1 MDLIRMPAAR
11 VAKEIHSG
19 IITSEQVVKAFLER
33 IAALEETV
41 QAWAFL
47 DPDYALA
54 QASAADRLRKEG
66 KPIGPLHGVPVG
78 IKDIFD
84 TADMPTEN
92 GTILHAGRQ
101 PTEDA
106 TVVKLLRSAG
116 AIILGKT
123 VTTELAVY
131 APGKTRNPHSSNHTP
146 GGSSSGSAAAVAA
159 GMVPL
164 AVGTQTNGS
173 VIRPASYCG
182 VIGFK
187 PTYGTISRYGILH
200 QSSHL
205 DQVGV
210 FGRTI
215 EDVALI
221 SEALMISD
229 SCDPSMKPQA
239 YPHLQELALQAPPMA
254 PRIAFVK
261 SPVWHQTEEDTG
273 VKFFE
278 LVDRLSGYIQ
288 EIELPAIFDEAVELH
303 RVLMEADLA
312 LSFAVEYERGRSQ
325 LSSILREMIER
336 GQKVLAMEYN
346 SALGKVPVLNG
357 ALGDLF
363 NHYDVILTPATAGQ
377 APHGLQS
384 TGSPI
389 FCTLWTLCGLPAIS
403 LPLLRGVTGLPMGV
417 QLVGQKGN
425 DGRLLGMAN
434 WLIKYLEK
442 RKGVE

>member
-1 MDLIRMPAAR
+1 MYLIRMPAAR
-11 VAKEIHSG
+11 IAEGIHSG

-41 QAWAFL
+41 QAWVFL

-54 QASAADRLRKEG
+54 QARAADRLQKEG
-66 KPIGPLHGVPVG
+66 KPLGPLHGVPVG

-106 TVVKLLRSAG
+106 TVVRLLRSAG
-116 AIILGKT
+116 AVILGKT

-131 APGKTRNPHSSNHTP
+131 APGKTRNPHNPDHTP
-146 GGSSSGSAAAVAA
+146 GGSSSGSAASVAA
-159 GMVPL
+159 DMVPL
-164 AVGTQTNGS
+164 ALGTQTNGS

-187 PTYGTISRYGILH
+187 PTYGTISRYGVLH
-200 QSSHL
+200 QSWHL

-221 SEALMISD
+221 SEALMIFD

-239 YPHLQELALQAPPMA
+239 RPPLREFALQAPPMA

-261 SPVWHQTEEDTG
+261 SPVWHQAEEDTG
-273 VKFFE
+273 AKFFE
-278 LVDRLSGYIQ
+278 LVHRLDGCIQ

-303 RVLMEADLA
+303 RILMEADLA
-312 LSFAVEYERGRSQ
+312 LSFVIEHERGRSQ

-336 GQKVLAMEYN
+336 GQKVLATEYN

-357 ALGDLF
+357 ALEDIF
-363 NHYDVILTPATAGQ
+363 RHYDAILTPAAPGQ
-377 APHGLQS
+377 APQGLQS

-389 FCTLWTLCGLPAIS
+389 FCTLWTLCGVPAIS
-403 LPLLRGVTGLPMGV
+403 LPLLKGVTGLPMGV

-425 DGRLLGMAN
+425 DGRLLRMAN

-442 RKGVE
+442 GKGLE

>member
-1 MDLIRMPAAR
+1 MSATRLAAEIRNG
-11 VAKEIHSG
+11 V
-19 IITSEQVVKAFLER
+19 ITSEQVVKACLNR
-33 IAALEETV
+33 IASLEETV

-47 DPDYALA
+47 DPDYALEEA
-54 QASAADRLRKEG
+54 RAADRLQKEG
-66 KPIGPLHGVPVG
+66 KPLGPLHGVPVG

-106 TVVKLLRSAG
+106 TVVRLLRSAG
-116 AIILGKT
+116 AVILGKT

-131 APGKTRNPHSSNHTP
+131 APGKTRNPHNSNHTP
-146 GGSSSGSAAAVAA
+146 GGSSSGSAASVAA
-159 GMVPL
+159 YMVPL

-187 PTYGTISRYGILH
+187 PTHGTISRYGVLH
-200 QSSHL
+200 QSWHL

-221 SEALMISD
+221 SEALMIFD
-229 SCDPSMKPQA
+229 SCDLSMKPQA
-239 YPHLQELALQAPPMA
+239 RPHLQELALQVPPMA

-278 LVDRLSGYIQ
+278 LVDRLGGYIQ

-312 LSFAVEYERGRSQ
+312 LSFTIEYERGRSQ
-325 LSSILREMIER
+325 LSGILREMIER
-336 GQKVLAMEYN
+336 GQKVLATEYN

-357 ALGDLF
+357 ALEDLF
-363 NHYDVILTPATAGQ
+363 RHYDAILTPATAGQ
-377 APHGLQS
+377 APQGLQS

-389 FCTLWTLCGLPAIS
+389 FCTLWTLCGAPAVS
-403 LPLLRGVTGLPMGV
+403 LPLLKGVTGLPMGV

-425 DGRLLGMAN
+425 DGRLLRMAN
-434 WLIKYLEK
+434 WLIKYLEE

>member
-1 MDLIRMPAAR
+1 MDLTQMSASRLAAEIRN
-11 VAKEIHSG
+11 G
-19 IITSEQVVKAFLER
+19 DITSERVVKACLDR
-33 IAALEETV
+33 IASLEEIV

-54 QASAADRLRKEG
+54 QARAADRLQKERK
-66 KPIGPLHGVPVG
+66 PLGPLHGVPVG
-78 IKDIFD
+78 IKDIIN
-84 TADMPTEN
+84 TADMPTES
-92 GTILHAGRQ
+92 GTILHAGRR

-106 TVVKLLRSAG
+106 SVVKLLRSAG

-131 APGKTRNPHSSNHTP
+131 SPGKTRNPHNSDYTP
-146 GGSSSGSAAAVAA
+146 GGSSSGSAASVAA
-159 GMVPL
+159 YMVPL

-187 PTYGTISRYGILH
+187 PTHGTISRHGVLH
-200 QSSHL
+200 QSWYL

-221 SEALMISD
+221 SEALMIFD

-239 YPHLQELALQAPPMA
+239 RPPLRELALQVPPMA

-261 SPVWHQTEEDTG
+261 SPVWHQAEEDTS
-273 VKFFE
+273 VKF
-278 LVDRLSGYIQ
+278 LKLIDRLSECVR

-303 RVLMEADLA
+303 RILMEADLA
-312 LSFAVEYERGRSQ
+312 LSFMIEYERGRSQ
-325 LSSILREMIER
+325 LSSILLEMIER
-336 GQKVLAMEYN
+336 GQKVLATQYN
-346 SALGKVPVLNG
+346 SALGKVPILNA
-357 ALGDLF
+357 ALEDIF
-363 NHYDVILTPATAGQ
+363 KYYDVILTPATTGQ
-377 APHGLQS
+377 APKGLQS

-389 FCTLWTLCGLPAIS
+389 FSTLWTLCGVPAIS
-403 LPLLRGVTGLPMGV
+403 LPLLKGVTGLPMGV

-425 DGRLLGMAN
+425 DGRLLRMAN
-434 WLIKYLEK
+434 WLIKYLEN
-442 RKGVE
+442 REGVE